1 MSRRWRTLIG
11 ICLAWTTTC
20 TLLAPAAAASSLTA
34 YRHQESVVAT
44 ELASAQ
50 QQYTNAVAAWSV
62 AHQRY
67 LQAEAVLIL
76 AARRLNTLESETSQA
91 KAALA
96 RLRQEVVAAKAVV
109 ATDRHK
115 ADQGLVILDKHGTV
129 SFVGVLLGSN
139 SFQGFLTRMSM
150 LRRVWTLEMGFLN
163 QARLAQ
169 QHLQVLEQ
177 RQNATV
183 VHLDALTTQAA
194 AQVRLLHQ
202 RELQAAAAKQAETT
216 AVAQANRIVAS
227 LAWQRNSL
235 QQKIAAL
242 LAALQSGNV
251 PWSQVLQDINLL
263 AKQYGIDPLLVE
275 AVVLQESGGA
285 SGAKSPVGAQGLM
298 QLMPATAAALGVN
311 NAYNPVQNLRGGI
324 TYLLEMLQRFHG
336 NLSLA
341 LAAYNA
347 GPYAVQRYGG
357 IPPYQQTQNYVH
369 NILAL
374 YHAGR

>member
-1 MSRRWRTLIG
+1 MARRWRTLIG
-11 ICLAWTTTC
+11 ICLACTTAC
-20 TLLAPAAAASSLTA
+20 TLLAPVSVAGSLTA
-34 YRHQESVVAT
+34 YRNQENAI
-44 ELASAQ
+44 SAQ
-50 QQYTNAVAAWSV
+50 LTAAQQHYTAAVAAWSA

-67 LQAEAVLIL
+67 LQAEAALIL
-76 AARRLNTLESETSQA
+76 AARHLNALESETSLAQA
-91 KAALA
+91 ELA
-96 RLRQEVVAAKAVV
+96 HLRQEVSAAKVVV
-109 ATDRHK
+109 ANDRHK

-129 SFVGVLLGSN
+129 SFIGVLLGSN
-139 SFQGFLTRMSM
+139 SFQGFLTRLSL

-163 QARLAQ
+163 QARQAQ
-169 QHLQVLEQ
+169 QRLQVLEQ
-177 RQNATV
+177 KQHATV
-183 VHLDALTTQAA
+183 VHLNALTTRAD
-194 AQVRLLHQ
+194 AQVRLLHS
-202 RELQAAAAKQAETT
+202 RDVQAAAAKQAQAI

-235 QQKIAAL
+235 QQKIAAI
-242 LAALQSGNV
+242 LAAMRSGNV
-251 PWSQVLQDINLL
+251 PWSQVLQDIHLL
-263 AKQYGIDPLLVE
+263 AKQYGVNPLLVE

-311 NAYNPVQNLRGGI
+311 NAYDPVQNLRGGI

-369 NILAL
+369 NVLAL